1 MSQKVRL
8 RRLRYNKTVRDLFED
23 THLRP
28 QDLIYPIFVCEGKNI
43 KNEIKS
49 MPGQYQISVDRL
61 HSLCNKLIELNIK
74 SVILFGVP
82 DKKDDDGKVAQDDNG
97 IVQRAV
103 KEIKKINNEIL
114 VIVDVCHCQY
124 TLHGHCGTI
133 DKGDVDNDKTVTNL
147 GLQAVSLARAGA
159 DVIAPSDM
167 MDGRVNHIRN
177 ILDKNNFEKLPI
189 FSYSVK
195 YASAFYGPFRDAAE
209 NTPQHGDRKSYQMNY
224 KNSLE
229 AMREA
234 ETDINEGADALIVKP
249 AMSYLDIIYRIK
261 SKYSIPVIAYNVSG
275 EYSMAHSAVDKNWI
289 DKQVIFEI
297 LTSMKRAGANAI
309 ITYHAIEVAEY
320 LNENWYVQ
328 K

>member
-49 MPGQYQISVDRL
+49 MPGQYQVSVDRL
-61 HSLCNKLIELNIK
+61 PSLCNKLIELNIK

-103 KEIKKINNEIL
+103 KEIKKTNNEIL

-147 GLQAVSLARAGA
+147 GLQALSLARAGA

-320 LNENWYVQ
+320 LNEN
-328 K
+328 

>member
-49 MPGQYQISVDRL
+49 MPGQYQLSVDRL
-61 HSLCNKLIELNIK
+61 PNLCNKLIEINIK

-103 KEIKKINNEIL
+103 KEIKKTNNEIL

-147 GLQAVSLARAGA
+147 GLQALSLARAGA

-177 ILDKNNFEKLPI
+177 ILDKNKFEKLPI

-195 YASAFYGPFRDAAE
+195 YASAFYGPFRDAAD

-275 EYSMAHSAVDKNWI
+275 EYSMAHSAIDKNWI

-309 ITYHAIEVAEY
+309 ITYHAIEIAEY
-320 LNENWYVQ
+320 LNEH
-328 K
+328 

>member
-49 MPGQYQISVDRL
+49 MPGQYQVSVDRL
-61 HSLCNKLIELNIK
+61 PSLCNKLIELNIK
-74 SVILFGVP
+74 SVILFGVH

-103 KEIKKINNEIL
+103 KEIKKTNNEIL

-320 LNENWYVQ
+320 LNEN
-328 K
+328 

>member
-103 KEIKKINNEIL
+103 KEIKKTNNEIL

-167 MDGRVNHIRN
+167 MDGRVKHIRN

-320 LNENWYVQ
+320 LNEN
-328 K
+328 

>member
-49 MPGQYQISVDRL
+49 MPGQYQVSVDRL
-61 HSLCNKLIELNIK
+61 PSLCNKLIELNIK

-103 KEIKKINNEIL
+103 KEIKKTNNEIL

-133 DKGDVDNDKTVTNL
+133 DKGDVDNDKTVINL

-320 LNENWYVQ
+320 LNEN
-328 K
+328 

>member
-23 THLRP
+23 THLRS

-49 MPGQYQISVDRL
+49 MPGQYQVSVDRL
-61 HSLCNKLIELNIK
+61 PSLCNKLLELNIK

-103 KEIKKINNEIL
+103 KEIKKINEEIL

-133 DKGDVDNDKTVTNL
+133 DKGDVDNDKTVANL

-195 YASAFYGPFRDAAE
+195 YASTFYGPFRDAAD
-209 NTPQHGDRKSYQMNY
+209 NTPQYGDRKSYQMNY

-229 AMREA
+229 AIREA

-261 SKYSIPVIAYNVSG
+261 SKFSIPVIAYNVSG
-275 EYSMAHSAVDKNWI
+275 EYSMAHSAIDKNWI

-320 LNENWYVQ
+320 LNES
-328 K
+328 

>member
-28 QDLIYPIFVCEGKNI
+28 QDLIYPIFVCEGINI

-49 MPGQYQISVDRL
+49 MPGQYQVSVDRL
-61 HSLCNKLIELNIK
+61 PSLCNRLIELNIK

-103 KEIKKINNEIL
+103 KEIKKTNNEIL

-320 LNENWYVQ
+320 LNEN
-328 K
+328 

>member
-49 MPGQYQISVDRL
+49 MPGQYQVSVDRL
-61 HSLCNKLIELNIK
+61 PSLCNKLIELNIK
-74 SVILFGVP
+74 SIILFGVP

-103 KEIKKINNEIL
+103 KEIKKTNNEIL

-309 ITYHAIEVAEY
+309 ITYHAIEVAEC
-320 LNENWYVQ
+320 LNEI
-328 K
+328 

>member
-28 QDLIYPIFVCEGKNI
+28 QDLIYPIFVCEGINI

-49 MPGQYQISVDRL
+49 MPGQYQVSVDML
-61 HSLCNKLIELNIK
+61 PSLCNRLIELNIK

-103 KEIKKINNEIL
+103 KEIKKTNNEIL

-147 GLQAVSLARAGA
+147 GLQALSLARAGA

-320 LNENWYVQ
+320 LNEN
-328 K
+328 

>member
-8 RRLRYNKTVRDLFED
+8 RRLRYNKNVRDLFED

-28 QDLIYPIFVCEGKNI
+28 QDLICPIFVCEGKNI

-49 MPGQYQISVDRL
+49 MPGQYQVSIDRL
-61 HSLCNKLIELNIK
+61 PSLCNKLLELNIK

-82 DKKDDDGKVAQDDNG
+82 NKKDDDGKVAQDDNG

-103 KEIKKINNEIL
+103 KEIKKTNNEIL

-133 DKGDVDNDKTVTNL
+133 DKGDVDNDKTVINL
-147 GLQAVSLARAGA
+147 GLQAVSLAKAGA

-167 MDGRVNHIRN
+167 MDGRVNHIRY
-177 ILDKNNFEKLPI
+177 ILDKNNYEKLPI

-209 NTPQHGDRKSYQMNY
+209 NSPQHGDRKTYQMNY

-249 AMSYLDIIYRIK
+249 AISYLDIIYRIK
-261 SKYSIPVIAYNVSG
+261 SKFNIPVIAYNVSG
-275 EYSMAHSAVDKNWI
+275 EYSMVHSAVDKNWI
-289 DKQVIFEI
+289 DRHVIFEI

-309 ITYHAIEVAEY
+309 ITYHAIEVAEF
-320 LNENWYVQ
+320 LNENGDV
-328 K
+328 

>member
-61 HSLCNKLIELNIK
+61 PSLCNKLIELNIK

-103 KEIKKINNEIL
+103 KEIKKTNNEIL

-147 GLQAVSLARAGA
+147 GLQALSLARAGA

-177 ILDKNNFEKLPI
+177 ILDQNNFEKLPI

-289 DKQVIFEI
+289 AKQVIFEI

-320 LNENWYVQ
+320 LNEN
-328 K
+328 

>member
-49 MPGQYQISVDRL
+49 MPGQYQVSVDRL
-61 HSLCNKLIELNIK
+61 PSLCNRLIELNIK

-103 KEIKKINNEIL
+103 KEIKKTNNEIL

-167 MDGRVNHIRN
+167 MDGRVKHIRN

-320 LNENWYVQ
+320 LNEN
-328 K
+328 

>member
-49 MPGQYQISVDRL
+49 MPGQYQVSVDKL
-61 HSLCNKLIELNIK
+61 PDLCNKLIELNIK

-261 SKYSIPVIAYNVSG
+261 SKFSIPVIAYNVSG

-320 LNENWYVQ
+320 LNEN
-328 K
+328 

>member
-49 MPGQYQISVDRL
+49 MPGQYQVSVDRL
-61 HSLCNKLIELNIK
+61 PNLCNKLIELNIK

-147 GLQAVSLARAGA
+147 GLQALSLARAGA

-195 YASAFYGPFRDAAE
+195 YASAFYGPFRDAAD
-209 NTPQHGDRKSYQMNY
+209 NTPQNGDRKSYQMNY

-261 SKYSIPVIAYNVSG
+261 SKFSIPVIAYNVSG
-275 EYSMAHSAVDKNWI
+275 EYSMAHSAIDKNWI

-320 LNENWYVQ
+320 LNEH
-328 K
+328 

>member
-1 MSQKVRL
+1 M
-8 RRLRYNKTVRDLFED
+8 
-23 THLRP
+23 RP

-49 MPGQYQISVDRL
+49 MPGQYQVSVDRL
-61 HSLCNKLIELNIK
+61 PSLCNKLIELNIK

-103 KEIKKINNEIL
+103 KEIKKTNNEIL

-209 NTPQHGDRKSYQMNY
+209 NTPQYGDRKSYQMNY

-320 LNENWYVQ
+320 LNEN
-328 K
+328 

>member
-8 RRLRYNKTVRDLFED
+8 RRLRYNKNVRDLFED

-28 QDLIYPIFVCEGKNI
+28 QDLICPIFVCEGKNI

-49 MPGQYQISVDRL
+49 MPGQYQVSIDRL
-61 HSLCNKLIELNIK
+61 PSLCNKLLELNIK

-82 DKKDDDGKVAQDDNG
+82 NKKDDDGKVAQDDNG

-103 KEIKKINNEIL
+103 KEIKKTNNEIL

-133 DKGDVDNDKTVTNL
+133 DKGDVDNDKTVINL
-147 GLQAVSLARAGA
+147 GLQAVSLAKAGA

-167 MDGRVNHIRN
+167 MDGRVNHIRY
-177 ILDKNNFEKLPI
+177 ILDKNNYEKLPI
-189 FSYSVK
+189 FTYSVK

-209 NTPQHGDRKSYQMNY
+209 NSPQHGDRKTYQMNY

-249 AMSYLDIIYRIK
+249 AISYLDIIYRIK
-261 SKYSIPVIAYNVSG
+261 SKFNIPVIAYNVSG
-275 EYSMAHSAVDKNWI
+275 EYSMVHSAVDKNWI
-289 DKQVIFEI
+289 DKQVIFEV

-309 ITYHAIEVAEY
+309 ITYHAIEVVEF
-320 LNENWYVQ
+320 LNENGDV
-328 K
+328 

>member
-103 KEIKKINNEIL
+103 KEIKKTNNEIL

-261 SKYSIPVIAYNVSG
+261 SKYSVPVIAYNVSG

-320 LNENWYVQ
+320 LNEN
-328 K
+328 